1 MCADDCVNKMS
12 VQPVSAT
19 AVVVVADFVG
29 VIARGMGV
37 RLGVNKEN
45 GFCLLEVFSYDL
57 AT

>member
-1 MCADDCVNKMS
+1 MS

-19 AVVVVADFVG
+19 AVIFVADSVE
-29 VIARGMGV
+29 VLARGMGV

-45 GFCLLEVFSYDL
+45 GVCLLEVFSYDL